1 MQPFIIYQGAMPDPE
16 IQKLYYS
23 IGEVSRLTGLDAH
36 VLRYWETEF
45 RELSPRK
52 NRGGKRLYRE
62 GDIKLL
68 LQIKELLYDKRYTIK
83 GAQKALH
90 EAVTDAQTPLLPSI
104 SSDRMEEIRNGL
116 IELKELIDNN

>member
-1 MQPFIIYQGAMPDPE
+1 MPDPE

-68 LQIKELLYDKRYTIK
+68 LQIKELLYDKRFTIE
-83 GAQKALH
+83 GARKALH
-90 EAVTDAQTPLLPSI
+90 EPTGKALPERTATV
-104 SSDRMEEIRNGL
+104 SSVRMDEIRNGL
-116 IELKELIDNN
+116 IELKGLIANDRK

>member
-1 MQPFIIYQGAMPDPE
+1 MPDPE

-62 GDIKLL
+62 NDIRIL
-68 LQIKELLYDKRYTIK
+68 LQIKELLYDKRFTIE
-83 GAQKALH
+83 GARKALL
-90 EAVTDAQTPLLPSI
+90 EENGKLPA
-104 SSDRMEEIRNGL
+104 DRPDQANSNRMNEIKNAL
-116 IELKELIDNN
+116 IELKTLIESK

>member
-1 MQPFIIYQGAMPDPE
+1 MPDPE

-36 VLRYWETEF
+36 VLRYWESEF

-68 LQIKELLYDKRYTIK
+68 LQIRELLYDKRFTIE
-83 GAQKALH
+83 GARKALH
-90 EAVTDAQTPLLPSI
+90 EANGKASAERNNVANTDHLDEIKTRLI
-104 SSDRMEEIRNGL
+104 EIRTL
-116 IELKELIDNN
+116 LTD